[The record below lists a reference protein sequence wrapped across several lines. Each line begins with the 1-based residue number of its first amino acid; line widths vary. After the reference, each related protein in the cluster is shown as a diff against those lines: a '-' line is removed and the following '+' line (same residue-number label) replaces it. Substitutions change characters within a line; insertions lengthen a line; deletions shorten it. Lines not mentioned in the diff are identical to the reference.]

1 MLILAL
7 VQVRKSAENAKGPI
21 KEFLGKWKTDQ
32 RVEGTVV
39 WLETAKAIEELGQ
52 YYIRRGQRAALDKST
67 ATSILRHLD
76 AAENVLPPDE
86 AKKFLGLF

>member
-1 MLILAL
+1 M
-7 VQVRKSAENAKGPI
+7 RKSADNAKGPI

-32 RVEGTVV
+32 RVEGTLV

-67 ATSILRHLD
+67 AGSILRHLD
-76 AAENVLPPDE
+76 AAESVLPPE
-86 AKKFLGLF
+86 EEKKFLGLF